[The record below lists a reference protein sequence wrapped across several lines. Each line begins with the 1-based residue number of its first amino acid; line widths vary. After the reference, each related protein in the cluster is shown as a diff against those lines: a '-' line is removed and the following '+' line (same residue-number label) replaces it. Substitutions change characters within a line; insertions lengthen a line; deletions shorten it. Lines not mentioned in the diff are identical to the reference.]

1 MLAAASLAVAGP
13 ASADVSGSTST
24 QDVVLFDHCQQHPIS
39 YDLRVGPG
47 TLLWRLEIQ
56 VADPQGQVS
65 EGTVVNSATNPTSS
79 GTVQV
84 TFCGSERAGTYTV
97 RGTGFYQII
106 PAVQLPFALPETS
119 FQVRPAATRTALAE
133 KSLGHGRYQLT
144 TRVREE
150 SETGFRRANG
160 VPVRLERLVSGAV
173 EAGPQRHADHRARP
187 GRGPDR
193 RASRPA
199 AARRRTRAQQHRRV
213 NIENRHALTG
223 LVWNR
228 SPSHDEPFP
237 PRSAAPTPGGA
248 GDPALPGRAHRGCAR
263 PPLRKGPRPAPVVL
277 RRTTTASTRPTAPCS
292 VASSSSSVAAR
303 ARRASRAPCRGGR
316 RSAPRPAR

>member
-39 YDLRVGPG
+39 YDLRVSPG

-65 EGTVVNSATNPTSS
+65 EGTVVNSADQPDHQRHRP
-79 GTVQV
+79 GDLLRL
-84 TFCGSERAGTYTV
+84 RAGRHLHGPRHRLLPDHPCGPAPV
-97 RGTGFYQII
+97 R
-106 PAVQLPFALPETS
+106 PSRDP
-119 FQVRPAATRTALAE
+119 FQVRPAATRTTLAE

-160 VPVRLERLVSGAV
+160 VPVRLERLVSGQWKRV
-173 EAGPQRHADHRARP
+173 RGVTPDHRARP

-248 GDPALPGRAHRGCAR
+248 GDPALPGRAHRGC
-263 PPLRKGPRPAPVVL
+263 PGLQLRIGPRPAPVVL

-292 VASSSSSVAAR
+292 VGSSSSSVAAR

>member
-1 MLAAASLAVAGP
+1 MLPLRRLTLPVLLAAASLAVAGP

-39 YDLRVGPG
+39 YDLRVSPG

-133 KSLGHGRYQLT
+133 KSLGRGRYQLT
-144 TRVREE
+144 TRVRKE
-150 SETGFRRANG
+150 SETGFSRANG
-160 VPVRLERLVSGAV
+160 VPVRLERLVSGEWKRVRSVTLTTVHGRAV
-173 EAGPQRHADHRARP
+173 ARIDGHPGQRLRA
-187 GRGPDR
+187 
-193 RASRPA
+193 
-199 AARRRTRAQQHRRV
+199 V
-213 NIENRHALTG
+213 
-223 LVWNR
+223 V
-228 SPSHDEPFP
+228 
-237 PRSAAPTPGGA
+237 
-248 GDPALPGRAHRGCAR
+248 PALNNIAGSTS
-263 PPLRKGPRPAPVVL
+263 
-277 RRTTTASTRPTAPCS
+277 RTVTL
-292 VASSSSSVAAR
+292 
-303 ARRASRAPCRGGR
+303 
-316 RSAPRPAR
+316 